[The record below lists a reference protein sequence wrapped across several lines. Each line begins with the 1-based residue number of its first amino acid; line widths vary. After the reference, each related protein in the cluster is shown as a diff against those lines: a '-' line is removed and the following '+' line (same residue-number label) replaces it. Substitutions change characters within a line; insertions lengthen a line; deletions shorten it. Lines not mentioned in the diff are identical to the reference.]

1 MNKVK
6 MLWERVDKVAQ
17 GNAKNVEKAKVDL
30 MLDKLLDITI
40 CQHKIMM
47 CREDEP
53 GCQNAKHCKI
63 TAHISCTCIEL
74 EWL

>member
-6 MLWERVDKVAQ
+6 MLWERVEKVAQ

-40 CQHKIMM
+40 CQHKIM
-47 CREDEP
+47 
-53 GCQNAKHCKI
+53 
-63 TAHISCTCIEL
+63 
-74 EWL
+74 